1 MTAQE
6 RRIEI
11 LDYLSANRKATA
23 PELAE
28 HFHVKRLTILRD
40 IDELSRLGY
49 PVYTVQ
55 GNGGG
60 IKVMEGCELHRRN
73 LKQKEEEALRKILEG
88 RPTDENDLQQIR
100 NILRAF
106 SSQRYL

>member
-6 RRIEI
+6 RRIGI
-11 LDYLSANRKATA
+11 LDYLSAKRKATA
-23 PELAE
+23 PELAD
-28 HFHVKRLTILRD
+28 HFHVNQRTIMRD

-49 PVYTVQ
+49 PIYTVQ

-73 LKQKEEEALRKILEG
+73 LKLTEEETLRKILEG

-106 SSQRYL
+106 SHIHYL